1 LKIQAT
7 PTFRYIPLIPC
18 FLVILTAIIM
28 VPILGVEGLWIAAAV
43 ALFSGIQYVNYQSN
57 RQKLHFDYRS
67 LDWLLYGDIHMVE
80 RMLNIAESE
89 NRRAIVTYS
98 KNLSLK
104 GFKDCL
110 SALALRNLCRRR
122 LIEVDL
128 VTKPAYRLDLSLDA
142 PKGYLLVQGKNERD
156 LNYRLEKLVRRG
168 WERDEDQSGAI
179 QKLSVAMKL
188 PVQPSREVQI
198 KQAVEGQAIVWFED
212 RTIATVRLTNG
223 PMPSQGLPAE
233 KLPAQL
239 DVVSIKKYPGTHL
252 IASVRLK
259 NFTFE
264 YSENLR
270 QVAEENG
277 TVAWIKGEPRDIAAW
292 LKGRHTLDGET
303 IEDTE

>member
-1 LKIQAT
+1 
-7 PTFRYIPLIPC
+7 
-18 FLVILTAIIM
+18 
-28 VPILGVEGLWIAAAV
+28 
-43 ALFSGIQYVNYQSN
+43 
-57 RQKLHFDYRS
+57 
-67 LDWLLYGDIHMVE
+67 
-80 RMLNIAESE
+80 
-89 NRRAIVTYS
+89 
-98 KNLSLK
+98 
-104 GFKDCL
+104 
-110 SALALRNLCRRR
+110 
-122 LIEVDL
+122 
-128 VTKPAYRLDLSLDA
+128 
-142 PKGYLLVQGKNERD
+142 
-156 LNYRLEKLVRRG
+156 
-168 WERDEDQSGAI
+168 
-179 QKLSVAMKL
+179 MKL